1 MCQLLSCVR
10 LFVTPWTVARQA
22 SLSIGFSRQEY
33 WSGVPFLSP
42 GDLPDPRSNPGLL
55 YYRQI
60 LYHLSHPG
68 SLAYSNLRSGAPP
81 TLEPHPLPFFR
92 YSLSVSFYLP
102 LLPWSWPPPLHQPTS
117 CLFFS
122 LASRLGKG
130 SSVAQTFCVISDP
143 SLAL

>member
-1 MCQLLSCVR
+1 MCVCQLLSCVR

-60 LYHLSHPG
+60 LYRLSHPG
-68 SLAYSNLRSGAPP
+68 SLAYSNLHLDQGLLPPWNPTRSHSSGIPSPCLSIYPCYPGAG
-81 TLEPHPLPFFR
+81 PLHSTNP
-92 YSLSVSFYLP
+92 SLS
-102 LLPWSWPPPLHQPTS
+102 
-117 CLFFS
+117 C
-122 LASRLGKG
+122 
-130 SSVAQTFCVISDP
+130 SSVWPAGLVRAPAWRRRSV
-143 SLAL
+143 